1 MAKTEFDQFIQD
13 EVNMLKGVYMPVKA
27 GLLERLTVK
36 NLPCNRMHPNPAD
49 EFTFPDIGP
58 NYGIISNYVTMIK
71 ENLKH
76 GLPMF
81 DEPILV
87 EKLRPHG
94 YMLLNGH
101 HRWAAAMRLKVREV
115 PVKIINLAQES
126 DIRKIIEH
134 SEHVKR
140 ATLDL
145 DEVVFRPGDAP
156 FLENRLGF
164 PYSLRYKQR
173 IKLGIP
179 ALFYYLSKNGY
190 DIWLY
195 SSKYYSYD
203 DLSDF
208 FKCYKVHVDGIITG
222 MAADKKAGAG
232 RREGIEKLLS
242 NKYKVTLHIDNDMI
256 LRTESGSQDFKEH
269 ELKVSDETW
278 SKDAISAIGE
288 MEQDEK

>member
-27 GLLERLTVK
+27 GLLERLSVK

-58 NYGIISNYVTMIK
+58 NYGIVSNYVTMIK

-87 EKLRPHG
+87 EKLHPHG

-126 DIRKIIEH
+126 DIKKIIEH

-140 ATLDL
+140 AA
-145 DEVVFRPGDAP
+145 VHRVGDKTSESWSCVLP
-156 FLENRLGF
+156 
-164 PYSLRYKQR
+164 P
-173 IKLGIP
+173 
-179 ALFYYLSKNGY
+179 
-190 DIWLY
+190 
-195 SSKYYSYD
+195 
-203 DLSDF
+203 
-208 FKCYKVHVDGIITG
+208 
-222 MAADKKAGAG
+222 
-232 RREGIEKLLS
+232 
-242 NKYKVTLHIDNDMI
+242 VTHRD
-256 LRTESGSQDFKEH
+256 
-269 ELKVSDETW
+269 
-278 SKDAISAIGE
+278 
-288 MEQDEK
+288 